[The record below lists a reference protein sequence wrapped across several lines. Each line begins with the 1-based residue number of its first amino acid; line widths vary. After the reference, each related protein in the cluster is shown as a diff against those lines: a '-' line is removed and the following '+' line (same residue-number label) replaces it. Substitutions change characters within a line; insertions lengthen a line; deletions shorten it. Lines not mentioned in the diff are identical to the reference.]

1 MIQVLSMNLCTV
13 NKCCVHVRY
22 MYEIKE
28 HNIRVSQT
36 ENHFEKTENHFEKNT
51 LGC

>member
-1 MIQVLSMNLCTV
+1 MIQVLSMNLCT
-13 NKCCVHVRY
+13 KCCVHVRY

-36 ENHFEKTENHFEKNT
+36 EFAEVHMYRMLNI
-51 LGC
+51 